1 MWGQTLGTARPG
13 TRWTAPAATRGA
25 PQGGATLCLTWAC
38 RHSHRFAVAMNEPC
52 SGSIA
57 CQAGLIREV
66 GGRMQPGKGVT
77 QRGRCE
83 HEQSCGSR
91 RRGWRDQNV
100 YRRGH
105 NYHVHD
111 TRRPFSPMLPLVSA
125 PAKACCRVSIVVVQ
139 TVEGWS
145 SSVAIVSKRHSI
157 ATRWPADGTRSS
169 ARSTHRSHQ
178 LPLHGPGHC
187 LHRLTIDRA
196 RAQFFRLRNAR
207 AASYESA
214 RYLW

>member
-1 MWGQTLGTARPG
+1 MDRASGDPRRPARRRYSALDLGVPTQSSVCRGDERAMLRKHCMSGRSNPG
-13 TRWTAPAATRGA
+13 SRRTK
-25 PQGGATLCLTWAC
+25 
-38 RHSHRFAVAMNEPC
+38 
-52 SGSIA
+52 
-57 CQAGLIREV
+57 
-66 GGRMQPGKGVT
+66 QPGKGVT

-145 SSVAIVSKRHSI
+145 SSVAIEVSKRHSI

-187 LHRLTIDRA
+187 LHRLTIDQA
-196 RAQFFRLRNAR
+196 RAQHFRLRNAR

-214 RYLW
+214 